1 MKIAIIHLSDFHIQ
15 ENCRI
20 CSAKLNALVSALSV
34 LGNVDHYVI
43 AFSGDLAASGKINEY
58 RTARTI
64 FPRIFSGIR
73 KRGKNVGFIPL
84 LMVPGNHD
92 LTLPNPARDRQFIQ
106 EHYDNGTI
114 EDILPTEL
122 KYLDNFYTYSDCKGQ
137 GIVDRVFA
145 HKVYAFGTY
154 KIQFN
159 LVNSAPFSTLVPDD
173 KELHFFPSDKLPR
186 LQKGNDADLC
196 ITIMHHNHEWFNWR
210 YRTDLAK
217 AIVDS
222 SEILCI
228 GHDHHPGSQ
237 RIAVDNSMDTWVST
251 AGEMHFDSID
261 KIDSFNTILIDTEV
275 NTLTGIVFTWNRTE
289 KIYTH
294 AESATNRPLQKHSP
308 MPQPLDG
315 FMETIYAD
323 TYNVSPDFRDYF
335 VFPKLSA
342 DYQEDADSYQEIK
355 TADDLFPLL
364 TEKAQILIS
373 GATSSGKT
381 TLLKYLYAQLT
392 PSKCPL
398 FLPIDTHTKLKA
410 SNFVKRLFLDQYG
423 DDPILYERFQQL
435 DKSDKILLVDG
446 WDLLDTRQNI
456 PALIEEMER
465 NFGCVVF
472 SVGVK
477 ERSLVD
483 RIKENL
489 EGNGHI
495 YELRIKP
502 FFLEKRNEL
511 VRQVCAQ
518 KNIYKTEDVDK
529 VNHLIDRL
537 VQNNSDLFALN
548 PAFIVR
554 YTNYFITTPYH
565 DYAQGEAVFSKV
577 FESELQQSIIRL
589 ASRSDVDE
597 VFAAFEEVAGNMY
610 LRKTDDL
617 PIETFREIID
627 NYNTAYGLSVSPKVI
642 IDIGMQAKI
651 FKQTDDMHIYFANKN
666 YFAYFIAKHLIL
678 SAQNDPPST
687 DGIQY
692 ALKNICFGINSDI
705 ILFVSYLLNNT
716 QVIMSILNEADSL
729 LSPWPEVSL
738 DNKNISLLA
747 VASASKEITPPTA
760 DEQQEYSEQ
769 KETLE
774 ERHYSGDEVEARGLF
789 DYDDSE
795 IDKYP
800 YRLIRAIRYTEMI
813 CRALPAFHSRLK
825 VSQKSEIIDFI
836 YSYPR
841 KIIYALLRPI
851 DTHIDE
857 LCDMLLAY
865 AAEAGKKK
873 SNGSDYTH
881 DDFQNMFFDYA
892 RAASLSLYNHFAEIC
907 TSPKTTQKLVER
919 DSTDAIEKIA
929 RLLIIENSGNTD
941 ELLKEAEA
949 VIKHSKDMNTR
960 IMAQIVVRKHLLY
973 NKKLSFSKKQQLVD
987 RIFGKSARKTL
998 LSPSRTS

>member
-1 MKIAIIHLSDFHIQ
+1 MRY
-15 ENCRI
+15 CR
-20 CSAKLNALVSALSV
+20 A
-34 LGNVDHYVI
+34 
-43 AFSGDLAASGKINEY
+43 
-58 RTARTI
+58 
-64 FPRIFSGIR
+64 
-73 KRGKNVGFIPL
+73 
-84 LMVPGNHD
+84 
-92 LTLPNPARDRQFIQ
+92 
-106 EHYDNGTI
+106 
-114 EDILPTEL
+114 
-122 KYLDNFYTYSDCKGQ
+122 
-137 GIVDRVFA
+137 
-145 HKVYAFGTY
+145 
-154 KIQFN
+154 
-159 LVNSAPFSTLVPDD
+159 
-173 KELHFFPSDKLPR
+173 
-186 LQKGNDADLC
+186 
-196 ITIMHHNHEWFNWR
+196 
-210 YRTDLAK
+210 
-217 AIVDS
+217 
-222 SEILCI
+222 
-228 GHDHHPGSQ
+228 
-237 RIAVDNSMDTWVST
+237 
-251 AGEMHFDSID
+251 
-261 KIDSFNTILIDTEV
+261 
-275 NTLTGIVFTWNRTE
+275 
-289 KIYTH
+289 
-294 AESATNRPLQKHSP
+294 
-308 MPQPLDG
+308 
-315 FMETIYAD
+315 
-323 TYNVSPDFRDYF
+323 
-335 VFPKLSA
+335 
-342 DYQEDADSYQEIK
+342 
-355 TADDLFPLL
+355 
-364 TEKAQILIS
+364 
-373 GATSSGKT
+373 
-381 TLLKYLYAQLT
+381 
-392 PSKCPL
+392 
-398 FLPIDTHTKLKA
+398 
-410 SNFVKRLFLDQYG
+410 
-423 DDPILYERFQQL
+423 
-435 DKSDKILLVDG
+435 
-446 WDLLDTRQNI
+446 
-456 PALIEEMER
+456 
-465 NFGCVVF
+465 
-472 SVGVK
+472 
-477 ERSLVD
+477 
-483 RIKENL
+483 
-489 EGNGHI
+489 
-495 YELRIKP
+495 
-502 FFLEKRNEL
+502 
-511 VRQVCAQ
+511 
-518 KNIYKTEDVDK
+518 
-529 VNHLIDRL
+529 
-537 VQNNSDLFALN
+537 
-548 PAFIVR
+548 
-554 YTNYFITTPYH
+554 
-565 DYAQGEAVFSKV
+565 
-577 FESELQQSIIRL
+577 
-589 ASRSDVDE
+589 
-597 VFAAFEEVAGNMY
+597 
-610 LRKTDDL
+610 
-617 PIETFREIID
+617 
-627 NYNTAYGLSVSPKVI
+627 
-642 IDIGMQAKI
+642 
-651 FKQTDDMHIYFANKN
+651 IYFANKN

-865 AAEAGKKK
+865 AAETGKKK
-873 SNGSDYTH
+873 INGSDYTH

-998 LSPSRTS
+998 LSPSRTL

>member
-122 KYLDNFYTYSDCKGQ
+122 KYLDNFYTYSDYKGQ

-145 HKVYAFGTY
+145 HKVYVFGTY

-173 KELHFFPSDKLPR
+173 KELL
-186 LQKGNDADLC
+186 
-196 ITIMHHNHEWFNWR
+196 
-210 YRTDLAK
+210 
-217 AIVDS
+217 
-222 SEILCI
+222 
-228 GHDHHPGSQ
+228 
-237 RIAVDNSMDTWVST
+237 
-251 AGEMHFDSID
+251 
-261 KIDSFNTILIDTEV
+261 
-275 NTLTGIVFTWNRTE
+275 
-289 KIYTH
+289 
-294 AESATNRPLQKHSP
+294 
-308 MPQPLDG
+308 
-315 FMETIYAD
+315 
-323 TYNVSPDFRDYF
+323 
-335 VFPKLSA
+335 
-342 DYQEDADSYQEIK
+342 
-355 TADDLFPLL
+355 
-364 TEKAQILIS
+364 
-373 GATSSGKT
+373 
-381 TLLKYLYAQLT
+381 
-392 PSKCPL
+392 
-398 FLPIDTHTKLKA
+398 
-410 SNFVKRLFLDQYG
+410 
-423 DDPILYERFQQL
+423 
-435 DKSDKILLVDG
+435 
-446 WDLLDTRQNI
+446 
-456 PALIEEMER
+456 
-465 NFGCVVF
+465 
-472 SVGVK
+472 
-477 ERSLVD
+477 
-483 RIKENL
+483 
-489 EGNGHI
+489 
-495 YELRIKP
+495 
-502 FFLEKRNEL
+502 
-511 VRQVCAQ
+511 
-518 KNIYKTEDVDK
+518 
-529 VNHLIDRL
+529 
-537 VQNNSDLFALN
+537 
-548 PAFIVR
+548 
-554 YTNYFITTPYH
+554 
-565 DYAQGEAVFSKV
+565 
-577 FESELQQSIIRL
+577 
-589 ASRSDVDE
+589 
-597 VFAAFEEVAGNMY
+597 
-610 LRKTDDL
+610 
-617 PIETFREIID
+617 
-627 NYNTAYGLSVSPKVI
+627 
-642 IDIGMQAKI
+642 
-651 FKQTDDMHIYFANKN
+651 YFANKN

-865 AAEAGKKK
+865 AAETGKKK

-998 LSPSRTS
+998 LSPSRTL

>member
-1 MKIAIIHLSDFHIQ
+1 
-15 ENCRI
+15 
-20 CSAKLNALVSALSV
+20 
-34 LGNVDHYVI
+34 
-43 AFSGDLAASGKINEY
+43 
-58 RTARTI
+58 
-64 FPRIFSGIR
+64 
-73 KRGKNVGFIPL
+73 
-84 LMVPGNHD
+84 
-92 LTLPNPARDRQFIQ
+92 
-106 EHYDNGTI
+106 
-114 EDILPTEL
+114 
-122 KYLDNFYTYSDCKGQ
+122 
-137 GIVDRVFA
+137 
-145 HKVYAFGTY
+145 
-154 KIQFN
+154 
-159 LVNSAPFSTLVPDD
+159 
-173 KELHFFPSDKLPR
+173 
-186 LQKGNDADLC
+186 
-196 ITIMHHNHEWFNWR
+196 
-210 YRTDLAK
+210 
-217 AIVDS
+217 
-222 SEILCI
+222 
-228 GHDHHPGSQ
+228 
-237 RIAVDNSMDTWVST
+237 
-251 AGEMHFDSID
+251 
-261 KIDSFNTILIDTEV
+261 
-275 NTLTGIVFTWNRTE
+275 
-289 KIYTH
+289 
-294 AESATNRPLQKHSP
+294 
-308 MPQPLDG
+308 
-315 FMETIYAD
+315 
-323 TYNVSPDFRDYF
+323 
-335 VFPKLSA
+335 
-342 DYQEDADSYQEIK
+342 
-355 TADDLFPLL
+355 
-364 TEKAQILIS
+364 
-373 GATSSGKT
+373 
-381 TLLKYLYAQLT
+381 
-392 PSKCPL
+392 
-398 FLPIDTHTKLKA
+398 
-410 SNFVKRLFLDQYG
+410 
-423 DDPILYERFQQL
+423 
-435 DKSDKILLVDG
+435 
-446 WDLLDTRQNI
+446 
-456 PALIEEMER
+456 
-465 NFGCVVF
+465 
-472 SVGVK
+472 
-477 ERSLVD
+477 
-483 RIKENL
+483 
-489 EGNGHI
+489 
-495 YELRIKP
+495 
-502 FFLEKRNEL
+502 
-511 VRQVCAQ
+511 
-518 KNIYKTEDVDK
+518 
-529 VNHLIDRL
+529 
-537 VQNNSDLFALN
+537 
-548 PAFIVR
+548 
-554 YTNYFITTPYH
+554 
-565 DYAQGEAVFSKV
+565 
-577 FESELQQSIIRL
+577 
-589 ASRSDVDE
+589 
-597 VFAAFEEVAGNMY
+597 
-610 LRKTDDL
+610 
-617 PIETFREIID
+617 
-627 NYNTAYGLSVSPKVI
+627 
-642 IDIGMQAKI
+642 MQAKI

-857 LCDMLLAY
+857 LCDMLLVY
-865 AAEAGKKK
+865 AAETGKKK

-998 LSPSRTS
+998 LSPSRTL

>member
-1 MKIAIIHLSDFHIQ
+1 MKSFFKIGIAYDVK
-15 ENCRI
+15 EDY
-20 CSAKLNALVSALSV
+20 KLDS
-34 LGNVDHYVI
+34 
-43 AFSGDLAASGKINEY
+43 
-58 RTARTI
+58 
-64 FPRIFSGIR
+64 
-73 KRGKNVGFIPL
+73 
-84 LMVPGNHD
+84 
-92 LTLPNPARDRQFIQ
+92 
-106 EHYDNGTI
+106 
-114 EDILPTEL
+114 EDW
-122 KYLDNFYTYSDCKGQ
+122 KYSD
-137 GIVDRVFA
+137 
-145 HKVYAFGTY
+145 
-154 KIQFN
+154 
-159 LVNSAPFSTLVPDD
+159 FSTL
-173 KELHFFPSDKLPR
+173 
-186 LQKGNDADLC
+186 A
-196 ITIMHHNHEWFNWR
+196 
-210 YRTDLAK
+210 
-217 AIVDS
+217 
-222 SEILCI
+222 
-228 GHDHHPGSQ
+228 
-237 RIAVDNSMDTWVST
+237 
-251 AGEMHFDSID
+251 
-261 KIDSFNTILIDTEV
+261 EV
-275 NTLTGIVFTWNRTE
+275 Q
-289 KIYTH
+289 Y
-294 AESATNRPLQKHSP
+294 
-308 MPQPLDG
+308 
-315 FMETIYAD
+315 
-323 TYNVSPDFRDYF
+323 
-335 VFPKLSA
+335 
-342 DYQEDADSYQEIK
+342 
-355 TADDLFPLL
+355 
-364 TEKAQILIS
+364 
-373 GATSSGKT
+373 
-381 TLLKYLYAQLT
+381 
-392 PSKCPL
+392 
-398 FLPIDTHTKLKA
+398 
-410 SNFVKRLFLDQYG
+410 VKRLFEKRDHSVVLLG
-423 DDPILYERFQQL
+423 NYEE
-435 DKSDKILLVDG
+435 IYNLLKNNTFPAVD
-446 WDLLDTRQNI
+446 
-456 PALIEEMER
+456 
-465 NFGCVVF
+465 VVF
-472 SVGVK
+472 NMAEGIGSRNR
-477 ERSLVD
+477 ESWIPSL
-483 RIKENL
+483 L
-489 EGNGHI
+489 EINGI
-495 YELRIKP
+495 P
-502 FFLEKRNEL
+502 F
-511 VRQVCAQ
+511 
-518 KNIYKTEDVDK
+518 TG
-529 VNHLIDRL
+529 
-537 VQNNSDLFALN
+537 SDAFAL
-548 PAFIVR
+548 
-554 YTNYFITTPYH
+554 
-565 DYAQGEAVFSKV
+565 S
-577 FESELQQSIIRL
+577 
-589 ASRSDVDE
+589 
-597 VFAAFEEVAGNMY
+597 
-610 LRKTDDL
+610 L

-865 AAEAGKKK
+865 AAETGKKK
-873 SNGSDYTH
+873 SDGSDYTH

-998 LSPSRTS
+998 LSPSRTL